1 MMAVLISS
9 AFGATV
15 FFLIVAVCVR
25 GMKPVRLPSAQQ
37 DRPDCGAIPL
47 IRSSR
52 SLYYLLGNRRT
63 FDRQPISGNIRVVI
77 KSFGLVTTNVC
88 SCVDISPRGI
98 GLDCPE
104 LITLETV
111 VQLTSDEDK
120 ASRFARIR
128 YCELRGRMFRAGLE
142 FIAKPED

>member
-1 MMAVLISS
+1 MDDMDL
-9 AFGATV
+9 G
-15 FFLIVAVCVR
+15 
-25 GMKPVRLPSAQQ
+25 P
-37 DRPDCGAIPL
+37 AI
-47 IRSSR
+47 IRSGR
-52 SLYYLLGNRRT
+52 SLYYLFGNRRK
-63 FDRQPISGNIRVVI
+63 FERLPISGTIRVVV
-77 KSFGLVTTNVC
+77 KSFAFVTTHVC

-104 LITLETV
+104 LITFETV

-120 ASRFARIR
+120 SSRFARIR